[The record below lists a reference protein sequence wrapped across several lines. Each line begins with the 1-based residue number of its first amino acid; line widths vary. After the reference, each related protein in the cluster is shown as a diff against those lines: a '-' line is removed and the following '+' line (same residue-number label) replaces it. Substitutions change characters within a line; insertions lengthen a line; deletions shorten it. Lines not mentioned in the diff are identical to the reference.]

1 MTKFFRTISIFIILS
16 IATND
21 AKAQFV
27 TIPDLNF
34 ANWLNSNNFSICMN
48 GNQLDTTCSYLL
60 SVKSLYV
67 NNLNILNLTGISF
80 FDSLEF
86 LHCEFNKLFS
96 FPKLPE
102 SLKEL
107 HCQDNYLTS
116 LPDLP
121 PNLVFLSVMNNNLN
135 ALPTNLPSSL
145 TTLNFSGN
153 NVSVLPSLPSGLI
166 NLYFFANSISSV
178 PVLPDSL
185 TYLNCSSNNLSALP
199 SLPNGLVG
207 LQCFM
212 NSLSSIPSLP
222 NTLKSLVCYNNLLD
236 SLPSLHEGLETLFC
250 SNNQLQLLPILPK
263 SLVTLKCENNFLTTI
278 PPLYWN
284 LTHLSAQD
292 NLLTSIQRLPSNMP
306 YMNISNNFG
315 LHCIPPVARIGSL
328 YWGSTNINCLPNRV
342 NIGSSTP
349 SVSTL
354 PVCDFINLF
363 DCPVNWNIKGVVY
376 LDEDSNCVLSLN
388 EPVVSN
394 VKVGIFSNGN
404 LVKQTI
410 TNSFG
415 EYFFKVDTGTYIYS
429 VDTLSTP
436 YSVNCPDS
444 FNYSSTLTSST
455 KFYKD
460 NDFSLFCKN
469 NNDIGVVDVKLD
481 DGVPRPGALV
491 SITISA
497 GDMSGFFGFQCAT
510 GISGTVTVVL
520 QGPANFV
527 YALPGALVPN
537 VSGDTLTYSIL
548 DFGTLNFN
556 TDFSFAVSIDTLSL
570 LGDQI
575 CFNVIVSPIAGDI
588 QPLNNTYSHC
598 FEVVNSYDPND
609 KAVNPIDN
617 IDISRY
623 DLTYTI
629 RFQNTGN
636 VPAIHV
642 RIADTLSP
650 HIDQNSFQLLSYSH
664 EPLMQITGRNIM
676 FNFPFINLPD
686 SVNNEPASHGFVQY
700 RVKRKNNLPIGTQ
713 IQNTA
718 YIYFDFNPPIQT
730 NTTVN
735 EIAITSGVG
744 VGENQNPILFSIF
757 PNPVS
762 SGQILNIY
770 FNSSEK
776 RKAEMSLYD
785 LSGRKLFAQFVNAS
799 EQSQVV
805 ALPNISPGVYL
816 VVLNDGKY
824 QAQQKFIVLK

>member
-1 MTKFFRTISIFIILS
+1 MTKFLKALSIFIILTVV
-16 IATND
+16 APQV
-21 AKAQFV
+21 KAQFV
-27 TIPDLNF
+27 TIPDVNF

-60 SVKSLYV
+60 SCKNLTIKSL
-67 NNLNILNLTGISF
+67 NIFDLTGISY
-80 FDSLEF
+80 FDSLKI
-86 LHCEFNKLFS
+86 LNCSDNNLLS
-96 FPKLPE
+96 IPKLPD
-102 SLKEL
+102 SLEEL
-107 HCQDNYLTS
+107 HCYYNSLLF

-121 PNLVFLSVMNNNLN
+121 ANLKVLIAYTNILSS
-135 ALPTNLPSSL
+135 LPTSLPATL
-145 TTLNFSGN
+145 TTLSIDGN
-153 NVSVLPSLPSGLI
+153 NISTLPQLPNGLKVLS
-166 NLYFFANSISSV
+166 FFANSISSI

-185 TYLNCSSNNLSALP
+185 TGLDCSSNNLTALP
-199 SLPNGLVG
+199 SLPNGLVV
-207 LQCFM
+207 LECFM
-212 NSLSSIPSLP
+212 NSLTSIPSLP
-222 NTLKSLVCYNNLLD
+222 NTLKSLICYNNLLD
-236 SLPSLHEGLETLFC
+236 TLPSLHEGLEKLFC
-250 SNNQLQLLPILPK
+250 SNNQLQELPILPK
-263 SLVTLKCENNFLTTI
+263 SLISLKCENNFLTTI

-292 NLLTSIQRLPSNMP
+292 NQLTSIQRLPQYLP

-315 LHCIPPVARIGSL
+315 LRCIPPITQIGSL

-342 NIGSSTP
+342 NIGSSSP

-376 LDEDSNCVLSLN
+376 LDEDSNCVLSPN

-415 EYFFKVDTGTYIYS
+415 EYFFKVDTGTYIYA
-429 VDTLSTP
+429 VDSLSTP
-436 YSVNCPDS
+436 YSVNCPDT
-444 FNYSSTLTSST
+444 FNYSSTLTSNT

-460 NDFSLFCKN
+460 KDFSLFCKN

-481 DGVPRPGALV
+481 GGVPRPGALV

-497 GDMSGFFGFQCAT
+497 GDMSGFFGLQCAS
-510 GISGTVTVVL
+510 GISGTVTLVL

-537 VSGDTLTYSIL
+537 VSGDTLTYSIV
-548 DFGTLNFN
+548 DFGTLIFN
-556 TDFSFAVSIDTLSL
+556 SDLSFAVSIDTLSL

-598 FEVVNSYDPND
+598 FEVVNSFDPND
-609 KAVNPIDN
+609 KAVNPIGN

-636 VPAIHV
+636 APAIHV

-664 EPLMQITGRNIM
+664 EPLVQITGRNIM

-700 RVKRKNNLPIGTQ
+700 WVKRKNNLPIGLQ
-713 IQNTA
+713 IRNTA

-730 NTTVN
+730 NTTTNV
-735 EIAITSGVG
+735 ISVTSGVG
-744 VGENQNPILFSIF
+744 VGEYQNPILFSIF
-757 PNPVS
+757 PNPLS
-762 SGQILNIY
+762 SGQLLNIY

-776 RKAEMSLYD
+776 KKAELSVYD
-785 LSGRKLFAQFVNAS
+785 LSGRKLYAQFVNAS

-816 VVLNDGKY
+816 VVLNDGKH

>member
-27 TIPDLNF
+27 TIPDVNF

-60 SVKSLYV
+60 SCKSLTVKSI
-67 NNLNILNLTGISF
+67 NIFDLTGISY
-80 FDSLEF
+80 FDSL
-86 LHCEFNKLFS
+86 LILNCSDNNLLS
-96 FPKLPE
+96 IPKLPD
-102 SLKEL
+102 SLEEL
-107 HCQDNYLTS
+107 HCYYNSLLF

-121 PNLVFLSVMNNNLN
+121 ANLKVLIAYTNILSS
-135 ALPTNLPSSL
+135 LPTSLPATL

-153 NVSVLPSLPSGLI
+153 NVSVLPSLPNGLKEL
-166 NLYFFANSISSV
+166 NFFANSISSI
-178 PVLPDSL
+178 PLLPDSL
-185 TYLNCSSNNLSALP
+185 NFLNCSSNNLTALP

-207 LQCFM
+207 FNCFM
-212 NSLSSIPSLP
+212 NSLTSIPPIP

-250 SNNQLQLLPILPK
+250 SNNQLQELPILPK
-263 SLVTLKCENNFLTTI
+263 SLVALKCENNFLTTI

-284 LTHLSAQD
+284 LTHLSAQG
-292 NLLTSIQRLPSNMP
+292 NQLTSIQRLPQYLP

-315 LHCIPPVARIGSL
+315 LRCVPPITQIGSL

-342 NIGSSTP
+342 NILSSTP
-349 SVSTL
+349 DASTL

-363 DCPVNWNIKGVVY
+363 DCPVNWNIKGIVY
-376 LDEDSNCVLSLN
+376 LDVDSNCVLSAN
-388 EPVVSN
+388 ETKVKN
-394 VKVGIFSNGN
+394 VKVGIFNNGS

-460 NDFSLFCKN
+460 KDFSLFCKN
-469 NNDIGVVDVKLD
+469 NYDIGVVDVKLD

-497 GDMSGFFGFQCAT
+497 GDMSGFFGLQCAT

-527 YALPGALVPN
+527 NALPGALVPN
-537 VSGDTLTYSIL
+537 VSSDTLTYSIV

-556 TDFSFAVSIDTLSL
+556 TDLSFAVSIDTLSL

-588 QPLNNTYSHC
+588 QPLNNTYTHC
-598 FEVVNSYDPND
+598 FEVVNSFDPND
-609 KAVNPIDN
+609 KAVNPIGN
-617 IDISRY
+617 IDTSRY

-636 VPAIHV
+636 APAIHV

-664 EPLMQITGRNIM
+664 EPLVQITGRNIM

-730 NTTVN
+730 NTTTNIISV
-735 EIAITSGVG
+735 TSGVG
-744 VGENQNPILFSIF
+744 MTENLNSIQFSIF
-757 PNPVS
+757 PNPLS

-770 FNSSEK
+770 FNSSEMK
-776 RKAEMSLYD
+776 KTELRVYD
-785 LSGRKLFAQFVNAS
+785 LSGRKLFTQFVNAS

-816 VVLNDGKY
+816 VVVNDGKF
-824 QAQQKFIVLK
+824 QAQQKLVVLK